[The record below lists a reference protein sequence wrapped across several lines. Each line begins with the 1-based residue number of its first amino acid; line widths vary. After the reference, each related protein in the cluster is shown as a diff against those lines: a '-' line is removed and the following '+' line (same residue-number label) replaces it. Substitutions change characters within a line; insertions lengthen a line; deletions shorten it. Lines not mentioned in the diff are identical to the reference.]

1 MRKRLRK
8 QVITALTLTLMTGMG
23 VAAAEE
29 NPYAD
34 VSQNHWA
41 YAEIDALVQDKLI
54 AGYDAAAY
62 DKDKVA
68 TRYEMA
74 RFLANALSKYDQA
87 DKQQKAKIDRLAHEF
102 AVELNTLG
110 VRTVQTEQQLP
121 KEAVQPA
128 KQTKAKKTS
137 VTIDGETLI
146 EASDVDSKKQEGSN
160 AFNWRQRLHLNADF
174 NDRVS
179 YKSRIQASGK
189 FGSGSSENG
198 NTSNE
203 MRFTRSY
210 IQVKDFFGIDQFQ
223 AGRMALAVGRYFPLA
238 LQGDADGVA
247 LKHQFGKTRLDG
259 YWVNPEKNTDLKG
272 INLNFAP
279 TKSFEYNVGYISAD
293 GSLKTDAPAVAANYV
308 DTGLSWEIQKGVT
321 GVLNYT
327 KSDASGSP
335 DAWAAQVSYN
345 WVSGKRQAGFYSYEG
360 LVNILVPHDQAI
372 ALTYRDIDKDALPGN
387 YGNFTGVGEAKT
399 NGHKGLMLGYQN
411 MVMDGIRMSLQYQ
424 NLEDKLTGKH
434 DHRYYGAFDM
444 YFN

>member
-1 MRKRLRK
+1 
-8 QVITALTLTLMTGMG
+8 MG
-23 VAAAEE
+23 VTAATE

-34 VSQNHWA
+34 VPQNHWA
-41 YAEIDALVQDKLI
+41 YTEIDALVQDKLI

-87 DKQQKAKIDRLAHEF
+87 DKQQKAKIDRLAQEF

-110 VRTVQTEQQLP
+110 VRTVQIERQFP
-121 KEAVQPA
+121 KEAAQPA

-137 VTIDGETLI
+137 VAIDGETLI
-146 EASDVDSKKQEGSN
+146 EASDVGSVNN
-160 AFNWRQRLHLNADF
+160 AGGGAYNWRQRLHLNADF

-179 YKSRIQASGK
+179 YKSRIQANGK
-189 FGSGSSENG
+189 FGSGSSVDNKA
-198 NTSNE
+198 TNE

-247 LKHQFGKTRLDG
+247 LKHQFGKTRLDS
-259 YWVNPEKNTDLKG
+259 YWVNPESNTDLKG

-293 GSLKTDAPAVAANYV
+293 YSPKTKTPAANYV
-308 DTGLSWEIQKGVT
+308 DAGLSWEIQKGIT
-321 GVLNYT
+321 SVLEYT

-335 DAWAAQVSYN
+335 DGWAAQVSYN
-345 WVSGKRQAGFYSYEG
+345 WVSGKRQTGLYSYEG
-360 LVNILVPHDQAI
+360 LVNNRVPHDQAI
-372 ALTYRDIDKDALPGN
+372 AIIYRDIDKNALPGS
-387 YGNFTGVGEAKT
+387 YGNFSKLSDVVLHD
-399 NGHKGLMLGYQN
+399 GHKGLMLGYQN
-411 MVMDGIRMSLQYQ
+411 MVMDGIRLSLQYQ
-424 NLEDKLTGKH
+424 NLEDKATGKH